1 MRKIIVTVHSTLDG
15 IMSGPTGDEDN
26 MVSWAMPGIQDTTQ
40 IVQDSFDSVDTI
52 LLGRVTYEGL
62 AQYWPTASGEF
73 ADKMNLTPKIV
84 VSKKGGLDHVEWG
97 DYDNISL
104 IDENVEEELKKLKK
118 QPGKDIMIFASSKL
132 VQSLTNADLIDEY
145 RIIVHPVILGS
156 GKRLFENIE
165 GWHDLQLKSATAYK
179 SGAVML
185 QYVVAKK

>member
-15 IMSGPTGDEDN
+15 FMSGPAGDENN

-62 AQYWPTASGEF
+62 AQFWPTASGEF
-73 ADKMNLTPKIV
+73 ADKMNLTPKLV
-84 VSKKGGLDHVEWG
+84 ASKKGGLDHVEWG
-97 DYDNISL
+97 TYDNISL
-104 IDENVEEELKKLKK
+104 IKENVEEELKKLKE

-132 VQSLTNADLIDEY
+132 VQSLTNAGLIDEY

-156 GKRLFENIE
+156 GKRLLENIE
-165 GWHDLQLKSATAYK
+165 GRHDLQLKGATPYE
-179 SGAVML
+179 SGAILL